1 MLVLSFVE
9 FFETAVENFAFE
21 LRDQADQTFVEF
33 IKEESNELK
42 GCLRDGDVFVFK
54 DDCH

>member
-1 MLVLSFVE
+1 LLVLSFVE